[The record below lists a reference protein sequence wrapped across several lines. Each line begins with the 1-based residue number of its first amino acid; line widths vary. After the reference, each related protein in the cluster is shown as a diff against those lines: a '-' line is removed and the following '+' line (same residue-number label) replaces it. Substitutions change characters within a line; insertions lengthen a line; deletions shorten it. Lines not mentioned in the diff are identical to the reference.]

1 MKFLGGTNL
10 KIHTRLTPDGAR
22 KRLCHA
28 IQPTYRAVRR
38 TSNWIFEGKAEGTRF
53 QIKCQPL
60 ARGNTNLFSQ
70 AFSPSTLVEELLSRI
85 KGTTIFHGEVVC
97 TEEGCVVQGSF
108 GLSSG
113 MQYTLAF
120 ILTSALI
127 LLPIAQS
134 SDAVT
139 AVSIVTLFTIGC
151 QLLIDTHPSQATEE
165 FLTGLFEDV
174 QIVDA

>member
-22 KRLCHA
+22 KRLCSA
-28 IQPTYRAVRR
+28 IQPTYRVVRR
-38 TSNWIFEGKAEGTRF
+38 TSNWMFGGKTEGTRF
-53 QIKCQPL
+53 QITCQRL
-60 ARGNTNLFSQ
+60 ARDRADLFPK
-70 AFSPSTLVEELLSRI
+70 AFSPSALVEEFLSRI
-85 KGTTIFHGEVVC
+85 KGTTIFHGEVIC
-97 TEEGCVVQGSF
+97 TEQGCIVQGSF

-120 ILTSALI
+120 IVTSALI

-134 SDAVT
+134 GDAVT
-139 AVSIVTLFTIGC
+139 GISIITLFTLGC
-151 QLLIDTHPSQATEE
+151 QVLLDTNLSQATEE

-174 QIVDA
+174 QIFDA